1 MNIQKMMQQAQQ
13 LQARMQEE
21 MERAQEKLAAER
33 LEGTAGGDLVKVVVN
48 GHKQLV
54 SVQIKPQASDPDD
67 PQMLE
72 DLVFTAM
79 QTALSAAEAR
89 AGEVM
94 AEAQGG
100 MGLPAGMD
108 LGGLMGGR

>member
-21 MERAQEKLAAER
+21 MERAQERLELER
-33 LEGTAGGDLVKVVVN
+33 LEGTAGGELVKVVVN

-54 SVQIKPQASDPDD
+54 SVSISPAASDPDD

-72 DLVFTAM
+72 DLVFTAV
-79 QTALSAAEAR
+79 QNALNAAEAK
-89 AGEVM
+89 AAEVM

-100 MGLPAGMD
+100 FGLPAGMD
-108 LGGLMGGR
+108 LGNLLGGR

>member
-21 MERAQEKLAAER
+21 MARAQETLAAER
-33 LEGTAGGDLVKVVVN
+33 LEGSAGGDLVKVVVN

-54 SVQIKPQASDPDD
+54 SVHIKPQANDPDD

-72 DLVFTAM
+72 DLVFTAT
-79 QTALSAAEAR
+79 QAALSAADAK
-89 AGEVM
+89 AAEVM
-94 AEAQGG
+94 AEVQGG
-100 MGLPAGMD
+100 LALPGGMD
-108 LGGLMGGR
+108 LGSLLGG